1 MMFKKNEMKKK
12 LNDSI
17 KIKKCKKNVMKMVG
31 YVCAPFFGLGLPTTL
46 VAYPIFD

>member
-1 MMFKKNEMKKK
+1 MIWNAVQKKWNEKEK

-31 YVCAPFFGLGLPTTL
+31 YVCAPFFS
-46 VAYPIFD
+46 D